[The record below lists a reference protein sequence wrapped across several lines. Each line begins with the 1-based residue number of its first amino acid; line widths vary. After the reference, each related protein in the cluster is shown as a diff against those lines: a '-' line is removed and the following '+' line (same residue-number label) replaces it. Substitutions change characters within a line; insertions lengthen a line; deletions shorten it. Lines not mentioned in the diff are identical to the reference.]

1 MAPDGVEGRH
11 SCVSQRR
18 EVWLQRETPE
28 ADPSRGGPCGAL
40 AAVELPFLGA
50 AGPREGARHPVQD
63 VGAEAWRARAWSW
76 GRGFPALRGGVGV
89 GAGAPRT
96 LSPSEAREVL
106 AVWGPSP
113 SPSQT
118 LHAAPLPRAAQN
130 ARCRKTCCTERVNK
144 GAAVCSARARPFPP
158 GAGPPKGISR
168 RRRPQKSDFPCRN
181 CLSRQ
186 R

>member
-89 GAGAPRT
+89 GVGAGA
-96 LSPSEAREVL
+96 
-106 AVWGPSP
+106 
-113 SPSQT
+113 
-118 LHAAPLPRAAQN
+118 AP
-130 ARCRKTCCTERVNK
+130 TGV
-144 GAAVCSARARPFPP
+144 G
-158 GAGPPKGISR
+158 GAGDLGSTWVAVVLESR
-168 RRRPQKSDFPCRN
+168 LAITVLTATCLEQAPVPLWTPTFPHLRCCR
-181 CLSRQ
+181 
-186 R
+186 

>member
-1 MAPDGVEGRH
+1 M
-11 SCVSQRR
+11 
-18 EVWLQRETPE
+18 
-28 ADPSRGGPCGAL
+28 
-40 AAVELPFLGA
+40 
-50 AGPREGARHPVQD
+50 QD

-89 GAGAPRT
+89 GAGAPQT

-130 ARCRKTCCTERVNK
+130 ARCQKTCCTERVNK
-144 GAAVCSARARPFPP
+144 GAAVCTARARPFPP

-181 CLSRQ
+181 CLLRQ
-186 R
+186 RCGPTFTLLETCSYLQVLDVKIRRARVQIPTLP